1 MPAVGMRVTPAG
13 RPSGKMLCRAVVEFG
28 PNGAPPNIFPLNH
41 WPAGINIP
49 LVRSVSELRKMV
61 LGRHPAELGPLN
73 VSPSGNEHLVLID
86 RRARVVGN
94 AVVPHG
100 PDVGA
105 IHGVAAQRVG
115 PIQGIVG
122 GVQAVVVAGHPV
134 DEPCRRAQLRTRK
147 GESGRHPWR
156 CRRSGC
162 GEREAGRRRAARRS
176 LLLRRAAAK
185 GSEEVLEL
193 APGEGEK
200 APYQRGLGGR
210 CRGGAC
216 QRVQYPVDDARHQV
230 GHDCQRI
237 LRRLGDRRLRCSTV
251 ENCAAIIGDT
261 ILGEAAARARASAN
275 TATGSA
281 D

>member
-1 MPAVGMRVTPAG
+1 M
-13 RPSGKMLCRAVVEFG
+13 
-28 PNGAPPNIFPLNH
+28 
-41 WPAGINIP
+41 
-49 LVRSVSELRKMV
+49 
-61 LGRHPAELGPLN
+61 
-73 VSPSGNEHLVLID
+73 LID

-122 GVQAVVVAGHPV
+122 GLQAVVVAGHPV
-134 DEPCRRAQLRTRK
+134 DELCRRAQLCTRK
-147 GESGRHPWR
+147 WESRRHPGR

-162 GEREAGRRRAARRS
+162 GEREAGHVGGGQREAGRLRGGGV
-176 LLLRRAAAK
+176 LRRAAAQ

-210 CRGGAC
+210 CRGGAG

-230 GHDCQRI
+230 GHGCQRI
-237 LRRLGDRRLRCSTV
+237 LRRLGDRRLRCL
-251 ENCAAIIGDT
+251 NC
-261 ILGEAAARARASAN
+261 GELRRHHRRHHPRRGGGKGTRIDEHGN
-275 TATGSA
+275 RVGRLNRRGRVCERFNGA
-281 D
+281 DG